1 MTYATDSLTA
11 PATEPTF
18 LISYLLT
25 SDGHEGGGFR
35 LKLFAGGQEEGGGVF
50 PVEAYQDEMISDP
63 EARRRGCRMGVPRQ
77 ARAHAYAQA
86 RAGTEG

>member
-35 LKLFAGGQEEGGGVF
+35 LKLFDGGQEEGGGVF

-63 EARRRGCRMGVPRQ
+63 EARHQ
-77 ARAHAYAQA
+77 AALVCAWNDAHET
-86 RAGTEG
+86 GTTWLNSR